1 MPAKQKKSGK
11 NKGSSSQPTKRQII
25 YKQGMEEYAQIT
37 KMLGD
42 RRVTVMFADKNEFIA
57 IIPGR
62 FRKRC
67 WMKVGDIVI
76 VSRREFQETKMDI
89 LHKYNDDEVKLLL
102 KEYEIP
108 PFFSEAVASDGD
120 IENAIN
126 FEEEQEEEEI
136 DVNDI

>member
-11 NKGSSSQPTKRQII
+11 NKVGTDEPTKRTLI
-25 YKQGMEEYAQIT
+25 YKQDMEEYAQIT

-42 RRVTVMFADKNEFIA
+42 RRVTVMFPDKTEFIA

-89 LHKYNDDEVKLLL
+89 LHKYNDDEVKVLI

-108 PFFSEAVASDGD
+108 PFFSEAIATNGN
-120 IENAIN
+120 IENVIN
-126 FEEEQEEEEI
+126 FEEEEESEI

>member
-1 MPAKQKKSGK
+1 MPKQKKSGK
-11 NKGSSSQPTKRQII
+11 NKGSNTEPAKRALI
-25 YKQGMEEYAQIT
+25 YKQDMEEYAQIT

-42 RRVTVMFADKNEFIA
+42 RRVTVMFPDKTEFIA

-67 WMKVGDIVI
+67 WMRVGDVVV

-89 LHKYNDDEVKLLL
+89 LHKYNADEVKVLL

-108 PFFSEAVASDGD
+108 PFFSEAVPTDGD
-120 IENAIN
+120 VEDAIN
-126 FEEEQEEEEI
+126 FEEAEEEI

>member
-11 NKGSSSQPTKRQII
+11 NKGSSFQPTKRQII
-25 YKQGMEEYAQIT
+25 YKQDMEEYAQIT

-42 RRVTVMFADKNEFIA
+42 RRVTVMFPDKNEFIA

-89 LHKYNDDEVKLLL
+89 LHKYNDDEVKVLL

-126 FEEEQEEEEI
+126 FEEGEEDEI

>member
-11 NKGSSSQPTKRQII
+11 NKGGSSEPTKRALI
-25 YKQGMEEYAQIT
+25 YKQDMEEYSQIT
-37 KMLGD
+37 KMLGA
-42 RRVTVMFADKNEFIA
+42 RRVTVMFPDKTEFIA

-89 LHKYNDDEVKLLL
+89 LHKYNDDEVKVLL

-108 PFFSEAVASDGD
+108 PFFSEAVATDGGD
-120 IENAIN
+120 IDNVVN
-126 FEEEQEEEEI
+126 FEEEEDEI